1 MILRSEVGT
10 EAVGQVASL
19 NDYVTDLSFGDAYHG
34 VAVSYMGMASR
45 TSDGGKTWTPLK
57 LINTQ
62 ALDITAVQSVSALT
76 AFAYGSPQQ
85 VWKTLDGGITWSRY
99 RPAYY
104 DRYGAAA
111 SPNVYVNDVVPA
123 SGRHFLL
130 GSGGAIMYTTDKA
143 TTWRFVSGDFFDRL
157 LDASFE
163 STSSGLVLG
172 EKAMYY
178 TTNGGATSAKR
189 AARNTELVGSLDRS
203 EQGRLARGNGRPRFG
218 ALRHGRCLPDH
229 GRRQEF
235 RSAEAAIIERASRR
249 LDQRRHHRLGVR
261 QLGRPAQDDRWR
273 RYVEAL
279 AHRLDRR
286 DV

>member
-1 MILRSEVGT
+1 
-10 EAVGQVASL
+10 
-19 NDYVTDLSFGDAYHG
+19 
-34 VAVSYMGMASR
+34 MGMASR

-76 AFAYGSPQQ
+76 AFAYGSSQQ
-85 VWKTLDGGITWSRY
+85 VWKTLDGGTTWSRY

-130 GSGGAIMYTTDKA
+130 GSGGAIMYTADKA

-178 TTNGGATSAKR
+178 TTNGGATWAKR
-189 AARNTELVGSLDRS
+189 ALPGTPNWSAVSIGPNKAGWLVGTDD
-203 EQGRLARGNGRPRFG
+203 LATAPYVTGVVYRTRTAARP
-218 ALRHGRCLPDH
+218 
-229 GRRQEF
+229 
-235 RSAEAAIIERASRR
+235 S
-249 LDQRRHHRLGVR
+249 QRRSHHHPTSFSTSGPTTASLA
-261 QLGRPAQDDRWR
+261 GRPATRGPAQDN
-273 RYVEAL
+273 
-279 AHRLDRR
+279 
-286 DV
+286 